1 MMKFLFAA
9 LLMNL
14 SECSDFFMET
24 FDQKLFLYGEDVD
37 MAWKIIMLGYK
48 IGYAD
53 SAISYH
59 DEGHSSS
66 AMTPFKFYYIT
77 RNRLFFGLQYVP
89 FRAKLALVK
98 ESIVLLI
105 KGRSWQKRG
114 ILDFYLG
121 KLGRGSFII

>member
-1 MMKFLFAA
+1 MLIKKEVLQRIGLFD
-9 LLMNL
+9 
-14 SECSDFFMET
+14 E
-24 FDQKLFLYGEDVD
+24 KYFLYYEDSDLSQRV
-37 MAWKIIMLGYK
+37 KKVGYK
-48 IGYAD
+48 IVYAPKAILWHKNAG
-53 SAISYH
+53 SAGGSGSTLQ
-59 DEGHSSS
+59 D
-66 AMTPFKFYYIT
+66 YYIT